1 MTHVM
6 ARNRRT
12 QVRTSA
18 TQATPSLAPRRGTGE
33 RRAWI
38 DTVIGVVILAVL
50 LFPLY
55 WMINASF
62 QPSGELLKPH
72 PSYFPTTFTLDG
84 YRSTFATQGGNVV
97 TSLIVSLGTVVI
109 TLLLATPA
117 AYALAKLRV
126 PSRTSLMLVVIT
138 VQMIPGIVMANA
150 LYIVFAR
157 LHLIDN
163 YLGLMLADA
172 TTAVPFAI
180 LIMRAFMQD
189 IPQEL
194 MEAARIDGAGELG
207 VFRSI
212 IVPMSRNSIIT
223 AGLFA
228 FLHGWSDFLFAV
240 TLTTGSAFTPVTVGI
255 YRFMG
260 AQTADWNGV
269 MATATV
275 ASIPAVFLLI
285 LVQKYIAAGITGGAV
300 KE

>member
-1 MTHVM
+1 VTVLESGKDT
-6 ARNRRT
+6 RSGLKRSVRRPT
-12 QVRTSA
+12 GYQ
-18 TQATPSLAPRRGTGE
+18 RRRIHTFLG
-33 RRAWI
+33 
-38 DTVIGVVILAVL
+38 IGILAFL

-62 QPSGELLKPH
+62 QPSGALLTPH
-72 PSYFPTTFTLDG
+72 PSFLPSPVTLDG
-84 YRSTFATQGGNVV
+84 YAATLSTQGGNLR
-97 TSLIVSLGTVVI
+97 TSIIISLGTVLV
-109 TLLLATPA
+109 TLVLATPA
-117 AYALAKLRV
+117 AYALAKLKV
-126 PSRTSLMLVVIT
+126 PRRTTLMLVVIT

-157 LHLIDN
+157 LGLIDS
-163 YLGLMLADA
+163 YVGLMLADA

-189 IPQEL
+189 IPSEL
-194 MEAARIDGAGELG
+194 IEAAKIDGAGEIG
-207 VFRSI
+207 VFRH
-212 IVPMSRNSIIT
+212 IVVPVSRNAIIT

-240 TLTTGSAFTPVTVGI
+240 TLTTGNVFTPVTVGI

-269 MATATV
+269 MATATI
-275 ASIPAVFLLI
+275 ASIPAVFLLV
-285 LVQKYIAAGITGGAV
+285 LAQKYISAGITGGAV

>member
-1 MTHVM
+1 MTHVVARM
-6 ARNRRT
+6 AES
-12 QVRTSA
+12 QSA
-18 TQATPSLAPRRGTGE
+18 AVERHPGSRE
-33 RRAWI
+33 RRSWLHTAVGI
-38 DTVIGVVILAVL
+38 LILAVL

-62 QPSGELLKPH
+62 QPSGALLKPE
-72 PSYFPTTFTLDG
+72 PSYFPVEFTLDG
-84 YRSTFATQGGNVV
+84 YRSTFATQGSNIV
-97 TSLIVSLGTVVI
+97 TSLVVSLGTVAI

-126 PSRTSLMLVVIT
+126 PGRTSLMLVVIT

-157 LHLIDN
+157 LGMIDS

-194 MEAARIDGAGELG
+194 MEAARIDGAGEFG
-207 VFRSI
+207 VFRLI
-212 IVPMSRNSIIT
+212 ILPMSRNSIIT

-240 TLTTGSAFTPVTVGI
+240 TLTTGRVFTPVTVGI

-269 MATATV
+269 MATATI

>member
-1 MTHVM
+1 MTATTAQPAPPT
-6 ARNRRT
+6 ARVAASPERAR
-12 QVRTSA
+12 A
-18 TQATPSLAPRRGTGE
+18 ARG
-33 RRAWI
+33 RSVL
-38 DTVIGVVILAVL
+38 DVVHTVVGVLIVLVL

-55 WMINASF
+55 WMVNASF
-62 QPSGELLKPH
+62 QPSGNLLRPDPALF
-72 PSYFPTTFTLDG
+72 PSPLTLDG
-84 YRSTFATQGGNVV
+84 YRATLSSQGGNLL
-97 TSLIVSLGTVVI
+97 TSIVISLGTVVV
-109 TLLLATPA
+109 TLVLATPA

-126 PSRTSLMLVVIT
+126 PARTSLMLVVIT

-150 LYIVFAR
+150 LYIVFAK
-157 LHLIDN
+157 LGLLDSYI
-163 YLGLMLADA
+163 GLMLADA

-189 IPQEL
+189 IPHEL
-194 MEAARIDGAGELG
+194 IEAARIDGAGELG
-207 VFRSI
+207 VFHRVV
-212 IVPMSRNSIIT
+212 VPVSRNSIIT

-240 TLTTGSAFTPVTVGI
+240 TLTTGNAFTPITVGI

-275 ASIPAVFLLI
+275 ASIPAVILLV
-285 LVQKYIAAGITGGAV
+285 LAQRYIAVGVTGGAV